1 MPTQIA
7 MEVERDYTTKLIISN
22 LGHGTYRNQVIR
34 DNCPVDLIYT
44 IDKEMTFY
52 HPVLQEMVSVK

>member
-1 MPTQIA
+1 MK
-7 MEVERDYTTKLIISN
+7 VERDYTAKLIISD
-22 LGHGTYRNQVIR
+22 LGLGTFRNQLFR

-52 HPVLQEMVSVK
+52 HPVLREMVTVK